1 MVQGVRRIVLLTAA
15 ALALGASPASAA
27 VLIHGPKKHPV
38 CGDAI
43 TVGIWAQPG
52 TTGSRTV
59 RIKAIDRESGK
70 TWCRKKAKA
79 RTSHW
84 RYLYLPSGKGGQCRP
99 TTIVYTGSGF
109 TARFKITFKSE
120 GV

>member
-27 VLIHGPKKHPV
+27 VLIHAPKKHLV

-59 RIKAIDRESGK
+59 RIKAVDRKSGK
-70 TWCRKKAKA
+70 TWWRKKAKA

-84 RYLYLPSGKGGQCRP
+84 RYWYLPSGRDGQCKP
-99 TTIVYTGSGF
+99 TTIVYKGPGF